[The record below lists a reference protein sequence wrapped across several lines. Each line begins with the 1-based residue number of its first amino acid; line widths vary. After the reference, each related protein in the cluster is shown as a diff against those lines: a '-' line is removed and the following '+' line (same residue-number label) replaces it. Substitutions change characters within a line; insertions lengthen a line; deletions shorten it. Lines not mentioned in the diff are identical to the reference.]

1 MFCYWD
7 FFEKEN
13 IFFNILWWYST
24 NLINFKSIWFV
35 YMFCCLNLNKSLWKY
50 LWKFTQSPLPTTYIE
65 VLLFFLRLKLSIT
78 FFFLFSK
85 WRCIIVS
92 DFGETM
98 SRKVNLEGA
107 SLNREFIHKYNTC
120 FYSNE
125 KSRSSRST
133 LLSKTCSQ
141 EMQQI
146 YRRTLMSKCDLNK
159 VAKQLYRNHT
169 SAWVLS
175 CKFAAYFFKKH
186 FSTTAAE

>member
-50 LWKFTQSPLPTTYIE
+50 LWKFTQSPLPTTYVE

-92 DFGETM
+92 DFGEMM
-98 SRKVNLEGA
+98 SRKVNLGGA

-120 FYSNE
+120 IYSDE

-146 YRRTLMSKCDLNK
+146 YRRTPMPKCDLNK
-159 VAKQLYRNHT
+159 VTKQLYRNHT
-169 SAWVLS
+169 SA
-175 CKFAAYFFKKH
+175 
-186 FSTTAAE
+186 